1 MKRFIVIL
9 LIVVGFAL
17 IALLFNKV
25 IWESGMPFWLK
36 WTLTK

>member
-1 MKRFIVIL
+1 MKDFIIGL

-17 IALLFNKV
+17 IALLIDKV
-25 IWESGMPFWLK
+25 IWESGMPLWLK